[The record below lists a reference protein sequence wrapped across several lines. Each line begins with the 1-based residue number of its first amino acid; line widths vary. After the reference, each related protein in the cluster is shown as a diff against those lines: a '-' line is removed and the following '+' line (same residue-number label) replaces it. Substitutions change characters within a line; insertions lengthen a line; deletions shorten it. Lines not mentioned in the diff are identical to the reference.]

1 MDIFLWNMG
10 SYRRY
15 WIPNPSNVFPYV
27 PLHNIY
33 PEAGTQQAEYSFPWK
48 LMAPLPTGFLGA
60 SYSFPSE

>member
-1 MDIFLWNMG
+1 MDISLWNMG

-33 PEAGTQQAEYSFPWK
+33 PEAGTQQNIAFHENSW
-48 LMAPLPTGFLGA
+48 PLSPQA
-60 SYSFPSE
+60 S